1 MSKIIRAVIAWFA
14 DTANRRWLYTCVGPA
29 MLLLVGL
36 GYVAPEHVEVWLN
49 LAQALLG
56 LTASVASAVNASA
69 AWRLWLY
76 SVAAAASLALVV
88 FNVIPSTTASLSLAF
103 LAALLSTTQSSVA
116 LGHMPKALPPGT
128 QVEDGGH

>member
-49 LAQALLG
+49 LAQAILG

-76 SVAAAASLALVV
+76 GVAAAASLALVV
-88 FNVIPSTTASLSLAF
+88 FNVIPSTTASLGLAF

-116 LGHMPKALPPGT
+116 LGHMPKPLPAGP
-128 QVEDGGH
+128 QIEDGGH